1 MGNNSRIRIE
11 STTFDDSIEEKK
23 IYENENEN
31 IEEINE
37 IKKNIF
43 KNNENHGEEYF
54 QNDER
59 FTLKREITIKLKEK
73 EKENK

>member
-1 MGNNSRIRIE
+1 MGNNTRIRIE
-11 STTFDDSIEEKK
+11 SVIVDDSIEEKI
-23 IYENENEN
+23 IYENENGN

-43 KNNENHGEEYF
+43 KNNENHEEEYF

-59 FTLKREITIKLKEK
+59 FTLKREITIKQ
-73 EKENK
+73 KENK

>member
-1 MGNNSRIRIE
+1 MGNNSTIRIE

-43 KNNENHGEEYF
+43 KNNENHEEEYF

-59 FTLKREITIKLKEK
+59 FTLKREITIKLREK